1 MELYLKL
8 DVMEK
13 DRVLSTR
20 KMPSRSLN
28 YYFIYALYNI
38 AIGNAHTLRFSCP
51 GGYGATQFAPL
62 TGSYD
67 RDTVRAD
74 HFGIIPGFSNRPLSP
89 YMGREDRYT
98 HGRAHVQGYLITQ
111 NAQHDRNDYGD
122 VYGGRWRAINVPASN
137 FNAFYAFAVTR
148 IRLPLFRVGSP
159 GPVTVGLRAGYAGGD
174 LESCTIDGNALPTEP
189 AWIDFVFAS
198 PKVHQYTP
206 AGIVDLG
213 IVLRAP
219 NGDANN
225 YVVWRTYRY
234 YYTGS
239 TPYSSRAYYSDNSG
253 GSWSENYFSNY
264 RYIHAWEHYGDFDQL
279 EFSSCNV
286 LLPSVSGNTA
296 EFSVQRDFTNKNNGL
311 GPLAIREVMLYG
323 MRYRLSDTWMVAR
336 DLITPEISLG
346 YGQTLRVTYTLRV
359 SA

>member
-8 DVMEK
+8 ELRENDK
-13 DRVLSTR
+13 AIWAK

-28 YYFIYALYNI
+28 YYFVHALYNI
-38 AIGNAHTLRFSCP
+38 ATGNAHTLRLSCP

-74 HFGIIPGFSNRPLSP
+74 HFGIVPGFSSRPLSP

-98 HGRAHVQGYLITQ
+98 HGRAHVTGYLITQ
-111 NAQHDRNDYGD
+111 NAQHDRNDYGE
-122 VYGGRWRAINVPASN
+122 VYGSRWRAVNVPASN
-137 FNAFYAFAVTR
+137 FSTFYAFAITR
-148 IRLPLFRVGSP
+148 FRLPLFRVGSP
-159 GPVTVGLRAGYAGGD
+159 GPVTLALRAGYSGGD
-174 LESCTIDGNALPTEP
+174 LEVCTIDGNSLPTEP
-189 AWIDFVFAS
+189 SWIDFLLAA

-206 AGIVDLG
+206 ASTVDLG
-213 IVLRAP
+213 LVLRAP
-219 NGDANN
+219 GGDESN

-234 YYTGS
+234 YYTVS
-239 TPYSSRAYYSDNSG
+239 TPYTSRAYYSDNSG

-264 RYIHAWEHYGDFDQL
+264 RYIHAWEQYGDFDQI
-279 EFSSCNV
+279 EFSSTNV
-286 LLPSVSGNTA
+286 LLPAVAGNTA
-296 EFSVQRDFTNKNNGL
+296 EFSVQRDFANKNASL
-311 GPLAIREVMLYG
+311 GPLPIREVMLYA

-336 DLITPEISLG
+336 DLVLPEISLA